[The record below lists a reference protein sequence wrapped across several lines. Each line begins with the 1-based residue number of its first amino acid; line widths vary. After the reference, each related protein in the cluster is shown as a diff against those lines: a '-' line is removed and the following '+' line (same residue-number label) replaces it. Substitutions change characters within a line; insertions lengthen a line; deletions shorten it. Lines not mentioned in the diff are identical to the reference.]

1 MKLLRLCA
9 LALAALGLTSRTLP
23 APALPTEFDLPSI
36 DRAVESWLTDKGV
49 VGLSLA
55 IVKDGRIVHVR
66 GYGQTALAAEGGR
79 PVTPNTRFAIGS
91 VTKQFTCACILLL
104 AEDGKLSVQDKV
116 AKYYPNLS
124 KAESITLLDL
134 MNHTSG
140 YPDYY
145 PLDYVDRRM
154 QKAIEPDELLRQ
166 YAGGKMDFEPGS
178 SYSYSNTG
186 YILLGR
192 VVEKVSGQSFAAFLK
207 NRILQ
212 PLGLTNTLFEPL
224 PGTPDVA
231 QGYTSFALSPPE
243 AIAPEGA
250 GWIGAAGG
258 IYSTP
263 TDLAR
268 WNLALVGGKALT
280 PESFAV
286 MTKTRALSSGKVSD
300 YGCGLSMRFQ
310 NGRLVLSHNG
320 AVAGFNA
327 WNATI
332 PSTRSGLIMLCNT
345 DGGLGGLPGQIF
357 SLLLKESA
365 PVPKVTGAPAAET
378 SRRLFVALQRG
389 EFPRGEFSADFN
401 DYMTQDRITGAARR
415 FRSFGEPTSAEVVSS
430 HERGGMEVTTTR
442 LTFKEQNLRTLM
454 YRRTDGIIEQF
465 FIYKE

>member
-1 MKLLRLCA
+1 
-9 LALAALGLTSRTLP
+9 
-23 APALPTEFDLPSI
+23 
-36 DRAVESWLTDKGV
+36 
-49 VGLSLA
+49 
-55 IVKDGRIVHVR
+55 
-66 GYGQTALAAEGGR
+66 
-79 PVTPNTRFAIGS
+79 
-91 VTKQFTCACILLL
+91 
-104 AEDGKLSVQDKV
+104 
-116 AKYYPNLS
+116 
-124 KAESITLLDL
+124 

-332 PSTRSGLIMLCNT
+332 PTTRSGLIMLCNT